1 MKKSTFWITCA
12 WCGNSVPKERD
23 TAKFCSDKCRTA
35 SNRQERREQSIGL
48 DGFIVSELVLYIEL
62 RKRAP
67 TAAALV
73 RRVRRQFGLQP
84 ARLALY
90 VACSTANPDS
100 GTSCVPL
107 DVVDSMIE
115 SDFVLP
121 ENADHNHAIQEAHN
135 G

>member
-1 MKKSTFWITCA
+1 MKKSTFWITCE
-12 WCGNSVPKERD
+12 WCGNAVPKERD
-23 TAKFCSDKCRTA
+23 TAKYCSANCRVAA
-35 SNRQERREQSIGL
+35 SRHNRREASIGL
-48 DGFIVSELVLYIEL
+48 DGFTVEELATYIEL

-100 GTSCVPL
+100 GTACVPL
-107 DVVDSMIE
+107 DVMDSMIE

-121 ENADHNHAIQEAHN
+121 EKLAHN

>member
-1 MKKSTFWITCA
+1 MKKSIFWITCE
-12 WCGNSVPKERD
+12 WCGNAVPKERD
-23 TAKFCSDKCRTA
+23 TAKYCSSNCRVAA
-35 SNRQERREQSIGL
+35 SRHNRRESSIGL
-48 DGFIVSELVLYIEL
+48 DGFTVDELALYIEL
-62 RKRAP
+62 RNRTK

-100 GTSCVPL
+100 GTACVPL
-107 DVVDSMIE
+107 DVLDSMIE

-121 ENADHNHAIQEAHN
+121 EKAAHN

>member
-48 DGFIVSELVLYIEL
+48 DGFTVDELVLYIEL
-62 RKRAP
+62 RNRAP

-100 GTSCVPL
+100 GTACVPL
-107 DVVDSMIE
+107 DVMDSMIE

-121 ENADHNHAIQEAHN
+121 EKAAHN

>member
-48 DGFIVSELVLYIEL
+48 DGFITSELVLYIEL
-62 RKRAP
+62 RNRAP

-100 GTSCVPL
+100 GTACVPI
-107 DVVDSMIE
+107 DVMDTMIE

-121 ENADHNHAIQEAHN
+121 DSVALNHAIQAAHN

>member
-48 DGFIVSELVLYIEL
+48 DGFTVSELATYIEL
-62 RKRAP
+62 RNR
-67 TAAALV
+67 TSTGAALV

-90 VACSTANPDS
+90 VACSAANPDS

-107 DVVDSMIE
+107 DVMDSMIE

-121 ENADHNHAIQEAHN
+121 DSAAHN

>member
-35 SNRQERREQSIGL
+35 SNRQERREASIGL
-48 DGFIVSELVLYIEL
+48 DGFTVNELATYIEL
-62 RKRAP
+62 RDRSK

-107 DVVDSMIE
+107 DVMDSMIE
-115 SDFVLP
+115 SDFVFP
-121 ENADHNHAIQEAHN
+121 ENAAHN

>member
-1 MKKSTFWITCA
+1 MKKTVTWIVCD

-23 TAKFCSDKCRTA
+23 TAKYCSSNCRVAA
-35 SNRQERREQSIGL
+35 SRHNRREASIGL
-48 DGFIVSELVLYIEL
+48 DGFITSELVLYIEL
-62 RKRAP
+62 RNRAP

-100 GTSCVPL
+100 GTACVPL
-107 DVVDSMIE
+107 DVMDSMIE

-121 ENADHNHAIQEAHN
+121 EKAAHN
-135 G
+135 E